1 MLAKTYADQ
10 RPRRAGS
17 PPAVQRTP
25 TIPVVAL
32 GLASS
37 LFFAISFVLC
47 VLGYLLF
54 PSLPVP
60 HAALSLVLPG
70 FVLLTWHSFLLGLV
84 ESFDFRAA
92 IQLFRVARQPRCR
105 VTASRCSRC

>member
-1 MLAKTYADQ
+1 MLAKSHADQ
-10 RPRRAGS
+10 RPRRTGS
-17 PPAVQRTP
+17 SFAVHRAP

-37 LFFAISFVLC
+37 LFLAISFLLC
-47 VLGYLLF
+47 VLGYLLL

-70 FVLLTWHSFLLGLV
+70 FVLLTWRSFLLGLV
-84 ESFDFRAA
+84 ES
-92 IQLFRVARQPRCR
+92 IGWGWY
-105 VTASRCSRC
+105 VTLIFGPLYNYFVSRFSHASA

>member
-1 MLAKTYADQ
+1 MLVKTRVDE
-10 RPRRAGS
+10 RSRRVSA
-17 PPAVQRTP
+17 PQPIHQTHTLP
-25 TIPVVAL
+25 LLAL

-37 LFFAISFVLC
+37 LFLSISFVLC

-70 FVLLTWHSFLLGLV
+70 FQLLTWRSFLLGLI
-84 ESFDFRAA
+84 ESFGWGWYITLIFGP
-92 IQLFRVARQPRCR
+92 LYNYFV
-105 VTASRCSRC
+105 SRFSQTHA

>member
-1 MLAKTYADQ
+1 MLAKTHADQ
-10 RPRRAGS
+10 RPRHSGA
-17 PPAVQRTP
+17 PPSVQRTP

-37 LFFAISFVLC
+37 LFLAISFVLC

-60 HAALSLVLPG
+60 HAALSMFLPG
-70 FVLLTWHSFLLGLV
+70 FVLLTWRSFLLGLI
-84 ESFDFRAA
+84 ES
-92 IQLFRVARQPRCR
+92 IGWGWY
-105 VTASRCSRC
+105 VTLIFGPLYNYFVSRFSHASE

>member
-84 ESFDFRAA
+84 ESIGWGWYVSLIFGPLYNYFVSRVSHAA
-92 IQLFRVARQPRCR
+92 A
-105 VTASRCSRC
+105 